1 MSVTVDTEEQ
11 FDSEFDVDAL
21 AQDIVDRIKKEVKLK
36 SSKKKRHK
44 Q

>member
-21 AQDIVDRIKKEVKLK
+21 AQDIVDRIKKEVKLNL
-36 SSKKKRHK
+36 SKKKRHK